1 MAVEKNPNLQAFLHS
16 GRGAMARIGVNK
28 SAYWPTADLN
38 GSIQRSYSE
47 GQSGSSRSGLLLP
60 STTSTSTDAA
70 VSAQYTL
77 WDSGLRKASVASAQA
92 AYGASDATYQ
102 ATVQDLALNVESAY
116 YALEGA
122 QWNLQVAQE
131 TAKQTGFHLEMAQA
145 QHKVGLVPLSDV
157 LQASTSNANARLGTI
172 QAQSSVT
179 SAMASLA
186 VFMGLPAD
194 AAFEIEATD
203 RDTQLPELPDWQSG
217 RERALAGLPEI
228 KAAFETAESLRFAIK
243 QTEASYLPSVSASGT
258 AGRFDAGSWP
268 NRNEWSAGLS
278 LRIPLF
284 TGFARKYQVL
294 QAKEAW
300 EGSKMNLETTKLS
313 SEKAAYDARTQLVT
327 ALQSVDAAQTLVQSA
342 QENSDVA
349 EGQYKNGLGSMT
361 NVVDATT
368 ALSSAKYQL
377 ISARLAV
384 LTALAT
390 WKRTTGLDL
399 LDGLTPPSTAVVSGE
414 PKGEP
419 LAPSTSNPMGEP
431 KP

>member
-1 MAVEKNPNLQAFLHS
+1 MAVEKNPNLRAFLHS

-47 GQSGSSRSGLLLP
+47 GQSGSSRSGLLFP

-122 QWNLQVAQE
+122 QWNLQVALE

-157 LQASTSNANARLGTI
+157 LQASTSDANAKLGTI

-203 RDTQLPELPDWQSG
+203 RDARLPGLPDWQSG

-278 LRIPLF
+278 IRIPLF

-300 EGSKMNLETTKLS
+300 EGSKMNLETTKLT
-313 SEKAAYDARTQLVT
+313 SEKAAYDARTQLAT

-368 ALSSAKYQL
+368 ALSGAKYQL

-390 WKRTTGLDL
+390 WNRTTGLDL
-399 LDGLTPPSTAVVSGE
+399 LGGLTPPSTAVFSGE
-414 PKGEP
+414 SKGDS
-419 LAPSTSNPMGEP
+419 LAPREANSMGEP

>member
-116 YALEGA
+116 YAVEGA

-145 QHKVGLVPLSDV
+145 QHQVGLVPLSDV
-157 LQASTSNANARLGTI
+157 LQASTSNANATLGTI

-203 RDTQLPELPDWQSG
+203 RDTRLPELPDWRSG

-278 LRIPLF
+278 IRIPLF
-284 TGFARKYQVL
+284 TGFARTYQVL

-300 EGSKMNLETTKLS
+300 EGSKMNLETTKLT
-313 SEKAAYDARTQLVT
+313 SEKAAYDARTQLAT
-327 ALQSVDAAQTLVQSA
+327 ALQSVNAAQTLVQSA

-368 ALSSAKYQL
+368 ALSGAKYQL

-390 WKRTTGLDL
+390 WKRTTGLNL
-399 LDGLTPPSTAVVSGE
+399 LDGLTPPSTAVFSGE
-414 PKGEP
+414 SKGEP
-419 LAPSTSNPMGEP
+419 LAPSKSNPMGEP